1 MFNVDKA
8 KIYLESVYIIT
19 IFVAIMVCNIANT
32 INTIMKSASPY
43 VVTSTYI

>member
-19 IFVAIMVCNIANT
+19 IFVAIMFAIYSNMI
-32 INTIMKSASPY
+32 
-43 VVTSTYI
+43 STNLDQKT